1 MDEISQPVVITAI
14 ADPEFEAMVS
24 SALFTR
30 GWNIIARPL
39 DFNTLER
46 ELVINR
52 DAKILLIYSVDLP
65 GLSNARLEKL
75 ADSKVAIF
83 GFADSAGSP
92 RGFSEISPRPNSDD
106 ELLAYIRGNIR
117 SPLLRAPLIRSSPTF
132 KAKVIAI
139 GGAGHSTGVTTVAM
153 NLAQELALLEK
164 KTLLVDANFGAP
176 AIATLL
182 DLRKLSEEDKWRDL
196 SAFFSV
202 AEITQRTV
210 ADFTMWAAEAGAY
223 FDFILIDLGSI
234 TNIASDLTDRRWS
247 SQVKIWAST
256 FAQELIICTGSDVL
270 QVQRLIQLNAELAS
284 AKLPAKTTIYC
295 QGSENKSR
303 QDRYQYLPI
312 DNRLCS
318 NARKGRTTLVEI
330 NEKAPLRKAIANL
343 ARLITG

>member
-24 SALFTR
+24 SALFSR

-39 DFNTLER
+39 DFDTLER
-46 ELVINR
+46 EIDLN
-52 DAKILLIYSVDLP
+52 KTSNLLLIYSVDLP
-65 GLSNARLEKL
+65 GLVRQRLENL
-75 ADSKVAIF
+75 TNPNVTIF
-83 GFADSAGSP
+83 GFADSSGSP

-117 SPLLRAPLIRSSPTF
+117 SPLLRAPLIRSSPSF

-139 GGAGHSTGVTTVAM
+139 GGAGHSTGATTVAM

-164 KTLLVDANFGAP
+164 KTLLVDANFSAP

-202 AEITQRTV
+202 AEITQKSV
-210 ADFTMWAAEAGAY
+210 ADFTMWAAEAAAY
-223 FDFILIDLGSI
+223 FDLILIDLGSM
-234 TNIASDLTDRRWS
+234 TNIANDLTDRRWS
-247 SQVKIWAST
+247 SQVKIWTST
-256 FAQELIICTGSDVL
+256 FAQELIICAGLDVL
-270 QVQRLIQLNAELAS
+270 QAQRLSQLNSELAS
-284 AKLPAKTTIYC
+284 AKLSAKTTIYC

-312 DNRLCS
+312 DTRLCS
-318 NARKGRTTLVEI
+318 NARKARTTLVEI

>member
-24 SALFTR
+24 SALFSR

-39 DFNTLER
+39 DFDTLER
-46 ELVINR
+46 EIDLN
-52 DAKILLIYSVDLP
+52 KTSNLLLIYSVDLP
-65 GLSNARLEKL
+65 GLVRQRLENL
-75 ADSKVAIF
+75 TNPNVTIF
-83 GFADSAGSP
+83 GFADSSGSP

-117 SPLLRAPLIRSSPTF
+117 SPLLRAPLIRSSPSF

-139 GGAGHSTGVTTVAM
+139 GGAGHSTGATTVAM

-164 KTLLVDANFGAP
+164 KTLLVDANFSAP

-182 DLRKLSEEDKWRDL
+182 DLRKLSDEDKWRDL

-202 AEITQRTV
+202 AEITQKSV
-210 ADFTMWAAEAGAY
+210 ADFTMWAAEAAAY
-223 FDFILIDLGSI
+223 FDLILIDLGSM
-234 TNIASDLTDRRWS
+234 TNIANDLTDRRWS
-247 SQVKIWAST
+247 SQVKIWTST
-256 FAQELIICTGSDVL
+256 FAQELIICAGLDVL
-270 QVQRLIQLNAELAS
+270 QAQRLSQLNSELAS
-284 AKLPAKTTIYC
+284 AKLSAKTTIYC
-295 QGSENKSR
+295 QGSENRSR

-312 DNRLCS
+312 DTRLCS
-318 NARKGRTTLVEI
+318 NARKARTTLVEI

>member
-24 SALFTR
+24 SALFSR

-39 DFNTLER
+39 DFDTLER
-46 ELVINR
+46 EIDLN
-52 DAKILLIYSVDLP
+52 KTSNLLLIYSVDLP
-65 GLSNARLEKL
+65 GLVRQRLENL
-75 ADSKVAIF
+75 TNPNVTIF
-83 GFADSAGSP
+83 GFADSSGSP

-117 SPLLRAPLIRSSPTF
+117 SPLLRAPLIRSSPSF

-139 GGAGHSTGVTTVAM
+139 GGAGHSTGATTVAM

-164 KTLLVDANFGAP
+164 KTLLVDANFSAP

-182 DLRKLSEEDKWRDL
+182 DLRKLSDEDKWRDL

-202 AEITQRTV
+202 AEITQKSV
-210 ADFTMWAAEAGAY
+210 ADFTMWAAEAAAY
-223 FDFILIDLGSI
+223 FDLILIDLGSM
-234 TNIASDLTDRRWS
+234 TNIANDLTDRRWS
-247 SQVKIWAST
+247 SQVKIWTST
-256 FAQELIICTGSDVL
+256 FAQELIICAGLDVL
-270 QVQRLIQLNAELAS
+270 QAQRLSQLNSELAS
-284 AKLPAKTTIYC
+284 AKLSAKTTIYC

-312 DNRLCS
+312 DTRLCS
-318 NARKGRTTLVEI
+318 NARKARTTLVEI

>member
-24 SALFTR
+24 SALFSR

-46 ELVINR
+46 EIDLN
-52 DAKILLIYSVDLP
+52 KTSNLLLIYSVDLP
-65 GLSNARLEKL
+65 GLVRQRLENL
-75 ADSKVAIF
+75 TNPKVTIF
-83 GFADSAGSP
+83 GFADSSGSP
-92 RGFSEISPRPNSDD
+92 RGFSEISPRPNTDD

-132 KAKVIAI
+132 KAKVIAV
-139 GGAGHSTGVTTVAM
+139 GGAGHSTGATTVAM

-164 KTLLVDANFGAP
+164 KTLLVDANFSAP

-182 DLRKLSEEDKWRDL
+182 DLRKLSDEDKWRDL

-202 AEITQRTV
+202 AEITQKSV
-210 ADFTMWAAEAGAY
+210 VDFTMWAAEAAVY
-223 FDFILIDLGSI
+223 FDLILIDLGSI
-234 TNIASDLTDRRWS
+234 ANIANDLTDRRWS
-247 SQVKIWAST
+247 SQVKIWTST
-256 FAQELIICTGSDVL
+256 FAQELIICAGLDIL
-270 QVQRLIQLNAELAS
+270 QAQRLSQLNSELAS
-284 AKLPAKTTIYC
+284 AKLSAKTTIYC

-312 DNRLCS
+312 DTRLCS
-318 NARKGRTTLVEI
+318 NARKARTTLVEI

>member
-24 SALFTR
+24 SALFSR

-46 ELVINR
+46 EIDLN
-52 DAKILLIYSVDLP
+52 KTSNLLLIYSVDLP
-65 GLSNARLEKL
+65 GLVRQRLENL
-75 ADSKVAIF
+75 TNPKVTIF
-83 GFADSAGSP
+83 GFADSSGSP
-92 RGFSEISPRPNSDD
+92 RGFSEISPRPNTDD

-132 KAKVIAI
+132 KAKVIAV

-164 KTLLVDANFGAP
+164 KTLLVDANFSAP

-182 DLRKLSEEDKWRDL
+182 DLRKLSDEDKWRDL

-202 AEITQRTV
+202 AEITQKSV
-210 ADFTMWAAEAGAY
+210 VDFTMWAAEAAAY

-234 TNIASDLTDRRWS
+234 ANIANDLTDRRWS
-247 SQVKIWAST
+247 SQVKIWSST
-256 FAQELIICTGSDVL
+256 FAQELIICAGLDVL
-270 QVQRLIQLNAELAS
+270 QAQRLSQLNSELAS
-284 AKLPAKTTIYC
+284 AKLSAKTTIYC

-312 DNRLCS
+312 DTRLCS
-318 NARKGRTTLVEI
+318 NARKARSTLVEI

>member
-46 ELVINR
+46 ELGINR

-75 ADSKVAIF
+75 PDSKVAIF

-139 GGAGHSTGVTTVAM
+139 GGAGHSTGATTVAM

-164 KTLLVDANFGAP
+164 KTLLIDANFGAP

-202 AEITQRTV
+202 AEITQKSVT
-210 ADFTMWAAEAGAY
+210 DFTMWAAEAAAY
-223 FDFILIDLGSI
+223 FDLILIDLGSI

-312 DNRLCS
+312 DNRLCY